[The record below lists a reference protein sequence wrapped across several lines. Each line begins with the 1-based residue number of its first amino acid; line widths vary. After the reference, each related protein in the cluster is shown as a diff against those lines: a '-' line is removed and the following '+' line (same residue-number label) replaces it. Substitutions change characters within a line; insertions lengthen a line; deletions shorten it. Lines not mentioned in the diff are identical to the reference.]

1 MSGSDH
7 RWYVQSLADGGT
19 HKGVYIPTRSSVR
32 ALCGAEFAPLPVGM
46 PPRLGPL
53 SGAPPDVNQIC
64 PQCRKLAR

>member
-1 MSGSDH
+1 
-7 RWYVQSLADGGT
+7 
-19 HKGVYIPTRSSVR
+19 VR

-46 PPRLGPL
+46 PPKLGPL